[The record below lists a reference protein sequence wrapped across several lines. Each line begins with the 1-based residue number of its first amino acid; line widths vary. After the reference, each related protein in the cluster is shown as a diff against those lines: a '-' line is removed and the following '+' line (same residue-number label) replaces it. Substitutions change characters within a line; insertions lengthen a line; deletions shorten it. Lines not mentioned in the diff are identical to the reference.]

1 MNNYREDTMETAVAT
16 DTIWIGVHS
25 IAEERAKA
33 SDMIQFR
40 LGFLTGEVA
49 TAYDFSDPNVTV
61 LTTET
66 VKASTITSNQLYAI
80 HNLIDQAKLTDSI
93 KLFFHVDTA
102 ENAIVHDE
110 VKLSQRFVSVETAQA
125 SDLIF
130 VKKTVHS
137 NTAEVAKALDHI
149 YALHAIETI
158 EIANI
163 ADQPF
168 HQLKTK
174 ITALESAMVTDS
186 PQVISRI
193 NLRCVE
199 SVKTSVDVTHQLY
212 AKSWINELAFADDYY
227 LSAQHRAQAWTANTN
242 TWAMSRYEPFNF
254 RAMAVINDQLYLLS
268 DDGVYL
274 SGLEGESIQAK
285 VKTGKLDFGEM
296 LIHPLSHFLE
306 YQLKGINRSLHVTIG
321 TTQSGNAQFFNYS
334 LPLEHSDHLTNG
346 RVQFGRGLRG
356 RHFSFEIQMQGSSV
370 SLNSQSIDYTETRR
384 RI

>member
-1 MNNYREDTMETAVAT
+1 MNNYREDTMEAAVAT

-49 TAYDFSDPNVTV
+49 TAYDFSDPNVKV

-66 VKASTITSNQLYAI
+66 VKASTITSNQLYAT
-80 HNLIDQAKLTDSI
+80 HNLFDQAKLTDSI

-102 ENAIVHDE
+102 EKAIVHDE
-110 VKLSQRFVSVETAQA
+110 VKLSQHFVSIETAQA

-137 NTAEVAKALDHI
+137 NTAEVAKAQDHI

-158 EIANI
+158 EIANF

-168 HQLKTK
+168 HRLKTK
-174 ITALESAMVTDS
+174 STALESATVTDN
-186 PQVISRI
+186 PQVFSRI
-193 NLRCVE
+193 NLRCFE
-199 SVKTSVDVTHQLY
+199 SVRTSVDVTHQLY
-212 AKSWINELAFADDYY
+212 AKSWIDELAFADDYY

-242 TWAMSRYEPFNF
+242 TWAMSRYDPFNF
-254 RAMAVINDQLYLLS
+254 RGMAVINDQLYLLS
-268 DDGVYL
+268 NDGVYL
-274 SGLEGESIQAK
+274 SGIEGESIQAK
-285 VKTGKLDFGEM
+285 VKTGKLDFGDM
-296 LIHPLSHFLE
+296 IIHPLSHFLE
-306 YQLKGINRSLHVTIG
+306 YQLKGINRSLQVTIG

-356 RHFSFEIQMQGSSV
+356 RHFSFEIQLQGTSA
-370 SLNSQSIDYTETRR
+370 SLNSQSIDYSETRR

>member
-1 MNNYREDTMETAVAT
+1 MNNYREDTMEAAIAT

-40 LGFLTGEVA
+40 LGFLTGEVVA
-49 TAYDFSDPNVTV
+49 AYDYSDPNVTV

-66 VKASTITSNQLYAI
+66 VKASTITSNKLYAT
-80 HNLIDQAKLTDSI
+80 HNINDQAKLTDLI
-93 KLFFHVDTA
+93 KLIFHVDTA
-102 ENAIVHDE
+102 EQAIVRDE
-110 VKLSQRFVSVETAQA
+110 VKLSQRFVSVETAQV

-137 NTAEVAKALDHI
+137 STAEVAKAQDHI

-158 EIANI
+158 EIANF
-163 ADQPF
+163 ADQPY

-174 ITALESAMVTDS
+174 SIALESATVSDS

-193 NLRCVE
+193 NLRCFE
-199 SVKTSVDVTHQLY
+199 AVKTSVDVSHQLY
-212 AKSWINELAFADDYY
+212 AKSWIDELAFADDYY

-254 RAMAVINDQLYLLS
+254 RGMAVINDQLYLLS
-268 DDGVYL
+268 NDGVYL

-296 LIHPLSHFLE
+296 LIHPLSHFFE
-306 YQLKGINRSLHVTIG
+306 YQLKGINRSLQVIIG

-356 RHFSFEIQMQGSSV
+356 RHFSFEIQMQGSSA

>member
-1 MNNYREDTMETAVAT
+1 MNNYREDTMEAAIAT

-40 LGFLTGEVA
+40 LGFLTGEVVA
-49 TAYDFSDPNVTV
+49 AYDYSDPNVTV

-66 VKASTITSNQLYAI
+66 VKASTITSNKLYAT
-80 HNLIDQAKLTDSI
+80 HNINDQAKLTDLI
-93 KLFFHVDTA
+93 KLIFHVDTA
-102 ENAIVHDE
+102 EQAIVRDE
-110 VKLSQRFVSVETAQA
+110 VKLSQRFVSVETAQV

-137 NTAEVAKALDHI
+137 STAEVAKAQDHI

-158 EIANI
+158 EIANF
-163 ADQPF
+163 ADQPY

-174 ITALESAMVTDS
+174 SIALESATVSDS

-193 NLRCVE
+193 NLRCFE
-199 SVKTSVDVTHQLY
+199 AVKTSVDVSHQLY
-212 AKSWINELAFADDYY
+212 AKSWIDELAFADDYY

-254 RAMAVINDQLYLLS
+254 RGMAVINDQLYLLS
-268 DDGVYL
+268 NDGVYL

-285 VKTGKLDFGEM
+285 VKTGKLDFGDM
-296 LIHPLSHFLE
+296 IIHPLSHFLE
-306 YQLKGINRSLHVTIG
+306 YQLKGINRSLQVTIG

-356 RHFSFEIQMQGSSV
+356 RHFSFEIQLQGTSA
-370 SLNSQSIDYTETRR
+370 SLNSQSIDYSETRR